1 LTIVTVNG
9 LTTHYQR
16 VDAAPESAVG
26 ETVVFVHGL
35 GTDSLASFHLTLA
48 TPVAAAGYDVLTY
61 DLRGHGRTERP
72 PVGYS
77 LDHFVADLDELL
89 DQLGLPRV
97 HLVGNS
103 FGGTVAFSYA
113 AAHPDRVAS
122 IVAIEAEPASEP
134 WSGRM
139 TEVLDK
145 ATELFASEET
155 FTSIEAQFGA
165 HHRRLARLAAE
176 RFNATSMP
184 QEIPRGPVLDADQLG
199 RITCPVLSL
208 LGSDGF
214 QADDPHFVSSLLP
227 RTEVKV
233 FAEQGHSVLVERHR
247 EVRGLLLDWLRRVRE
262 ESPGLPAGMPAGT
275 EGPAWRAS

>member
-1 LTIVTVNG
+1 MTIVSVNG
-9 LTTHYQR
+9 LTTHYQWL
-16 VDAAPESAVG
+16 DANATAAVG

-72 PVGYS
+72 SVGYS
-77 LDHFVADLDELL
+77 LDHFVADLLALL
-89 DQLGLPRV
+89 DQLDLDRV

-103 FGGTVAFSYA
+103 FGGTIAFSFA
-113 AAHPDRVAS
+113 AAHPGRVAS

-134 WSGRM
+134 WSVRM

-145 ATELFASEET
+145 ATELFAAEET
-155 FTSIEAQFGA
+155 FTTIETQFGA

-184 QEIPRGPVLDADQLG
+184 QEIPRGPVLDTEQLG
-199 RITCPVLSL
+199 RIGCPVLSL

-227 RTEVKV
+227 RTEVHV
-233 FAEQGHSVLVERHR
+233 YAEQGHSVLVERHR
-247 EVRGLLLDWLRRVRE
+247 EVRVQLLDWLGRVRE
-262 ESPGLPAGMPAGT
+262 GRLESA
-275 EGPAWRAS
+275 AWRAS